1 MPNFTHALLY
11 VRPFRDNV
19 VKFMAS
25 GGADREVERA
35 IDSLAFAKMNDDKCD
50 NVDFDEVCDV
60 INAVISELD
69 GRIVEDTGYEW
80 APLTETLVDKIVSAF
95 ELLPS
100 ELRVCDAERVRDWLK
115 KYVGLEILVEFA
127 HID

>member
-1 MPNFTHALLY
+1 
-11 VRPFRDNV
+11 
-19 VKFMAS
+19 
-25 GGADREVERA
+25 
-35 IDSLAFAKMNDDKCD
+35 MNDDKCD

-69 GRIVEDTGYEW
+69 GRVVEDTGYEW
-80 APLTETLVDKIVSAF
+80 APLTETLVDKIVMAF
-95 ELLPS
+95 ETLPS
-100 ELRVCDAERVRDWLK
+100 ELRVCGVELLRDWLK

>member
-25 GGADREVERA
+25 GEPDREVERS

-50 NVDFDEVCDV
+50 NVDYDEVCDV

-69 GRIVEDTGYEW
+69 GRIIDDTGYLW
-80 APLTETLVDKIVSAF
+80 APLTETLVEKIVSAF
-95 ELLPS
+95 ETLPS

>member
-25 GGADREVERA
+25 GGSDREVERA
-35 IDSLAFAKMNDDKCD
+35 IDSLAFAKMNDDKCGNID
-50 NVDFDEVCDV
+50 YDEVCDV

-69 GRIVEDTGYEW
+69 GRVVEDTGYEW
-80 APLTETLVDKIVSAF
+80 APLTETLVDKIMMAF
-95 ELLPS
+95 ERLPV
-100 ELRVCDAERVRDWLK
+100 ELRVCDAGVMITWLK
-115 KYVGLEILVEFA
+115 KHVGLEILVEFA
-127 HID
+127 N

>member
-11 VRPFRDNV
+11 VRPFRDFA

-25 GGADREVERA
+25 GEPDREVERS
-35 IDSLAFAKMNDDKCD
+35 IDSLAFAKMNDDKRY

-100 ELRVCDAERVRDWLK
+100 ELRVCDAERLRDWLK